1 VGHTMDVAIHKHDW
15 LGSEYQLEA
24 CTNASC
30 STTEEISLYNYMRRS
45 IGYIKASNTE
55 EGDQFGIVDISADG
69 NTIAI
74 GAPAEDSGSLGVN
87 RDDGDNSMSGSG
99 AVYIYAREDE
109 AWRLQAYIKAS
120 LPDEADGFGSSVSLS
135 SDGNTLAVGAPYEDG
150 GDFVVNGDAQNNT
163 VQDAGAVYVFERFGE
178 TWFEHNYIKPS
189 QGAGGDLFGAQVDIS
204 ELGATLAISAPGN
217 DEGVNTET
225 VEVDG
230 VETEVVM
237 PIENSGAVYVF
248 KTEGDNWSQI
258 SQIKASNATVDA
270 AFGSDLA
277 ISANGTRLVVGA
289 QHHLN
294 NSDPA
299 EITGQAYVFD
309 RTGDDWNQSQIMA
322 ASNEQG
328 GMQYGASVALSAD
341 GQFIVIGAPGESGSG
356 FGVGGEQG
364 DTASAESGAAY
375 IYTLSGNAWVQSTY
389 LKSENSDLGDRFG
402 SDVAVNSDGSLIA
415 VGAVGEGSS
424 AEALHG
430 NVFDNSA
437 TESGAVYIF
446 EREAAAWQQLSY
458 VKSPNTDAG
467 DRFGQ
472 WLSLDASGDALVV
485 GAPNEQSD
493 ASGLSGSLSNN
504 TANKSGAA
512 YLY

>member
-135 SDGNTLAVGAPYEDG
+135 SDGNTLAVGAPYED
-150 GDFVVNGDAQNNT
+150 
-163 VQDAGAVYVFERFGE
+163 E
-178 TWFEHNYIKPS
+178 
-189 QGAGGDLFGAQVDIS
+189 VDIS

-309 RTGDDWNQSQIMA
+309 RTGDDWNQSQILA

-341 GQFIVIGAPGESGSG
+341 GQFIVIGAPGESSSG